1 MPEALFP
8 LAGKS
13 VFVAGHRGM
22 VGQALVR
29 ALKARGIEPIVA
41 SRAELDLENQAETER
56 WFARNRPQVVLLAA
70 AHVGGIL
77 ANNSF
82 PRDFLYRNVMIAA
95 NVIEAAH
102 RHGVEKLVNLGSSCI
117 YPKFAEQP
125 IREESLLTGSLEP
138 TNEWYAIAKITAIK
152 LAQSYR
158 RQFGAD
164 MISLMP
170 SNLYGPGDNYH
181 PENSHV
187 LPALIRRFHEAKEA
201 GAKSVTLW
209 GSGTPRREFLFVGD
223 LAEGTLFATEH
234 YSGEGHLNVGT
245 GTDVTITELAGLIA
259 TVVGFE
265 GAVDHDQSKPDGTPR
280 KLMDVSKLVELGW
293 HAKTSLQKGIRLA
306 YADFLAGG
314 GRNRQGAGP

>member
-1 MPEALFP
+1 MREPLFS
-8 LAGKS
+8 LSGKR

-29 ALKARGIEPIVA
+29 ALKMRGIEPLVA
-41 SRAELDLENQAETER
+41 TRAKADLENQAATEH
-56 WFARNRPQVVLLAA
+56 WFATHRPQVVLLAA
-70 AHVGGIL
+70 AHVGGIH
-77 ANNSF
+77 ANNSY
-82 PRDFLYRNVMIAA
+82 PRDFLYRNIMIAA

-102 RHGVEKLVNLGSSCI
+102 RNGVEKLVNLGSSCI

-138 TNEWYAIAKITAIK
+138 TNEWYAIAKIAAIK

-158 RQFGAD
+158 RQFGTD

-187 LPALIRRFHEAKEA
+187 LPALIRRFHEAKVN
-201 GAKSVTLW
+201 GARSVALW
-209 GSGTPRREFLFVGD
+209 GSGMPRREFLFVDD
-223 LAEGTLFATEH
+223 LAEATLFAAEH
-234 YSGEGHLNVGT
+234 YSAEGHLNVGT
-245 GTDVTITELAGLIA
+245 GTDVTIAELAGLIA
-259 TVVGFE
+259 KVVGFE
-265 GAVDHDQSKPDGTPR
+265 GTLEYDRSKPDGTPR
-280 KLMDVSKLVELGW
+280 KLMDVSKLADLGW
-293 HAKTSLQKGIRLA
+293 RAKTPLEAGIRLA

-314 GRNRQGAGP
+314 GRNL

>member
-41 SRAELDLENQAETER
+41 NRAELDLENQAETER

-82 PRDFLYRNVMIAA
+82 PRDFLYSNVMIAA

-209 GSGTPRREFLFVGD
+209 GSGTPRREFLFVDD

-280 KLMDVSKLVELGW
+280 KLMDVSKLAELGW